1 MWKNR
6 RGLKRNKRTRGMIF
20 VTQLTSK
27 KTVRAGEK
35 TREETPPES
44 ALMGIAV
51 TKADLS

>member
-6 RGLKRNKRTRGMIF
+6 RGLKRSKGLRGVISA
-20 VTQLTSK
+20 TQLTSK

-44 ALMGIAV
+44 ALM
-51 TKADLS
+51 